1 MMELIYSLLDAALP
15 VDWLSYS
22 FMKNAFLA
30 ILLVTPLFGLL
41 STMVVSNRMAFFADS
56 LGHGA
61 FSGIAVGVLLGSK
74 SPLLSLI
81 VFSIFFAVFI
91 TYIKQ
96 RSKASTD
103 TVIGVF
109 SSMAVAIGL
118 MIMSRGGGFNKFSS
132 YLIGDVLSI
141 RQEEIVTL
149 AFVFMAV
156 VVAWTVLFN
165 SLLLI
170 SINAPFARSRGI
182 RSFFIES
189 CFASLVAVVVA
200 VSIQW
205 VGILVI
211 NSLLVLPGAAARNV
225 TGDVKSYHLVS
236 VLISVLSG
244 VSGLITAYYCDM
256 AVGATVV
263 LIAALCYFITL
274 ILKPYFV
281 R

>member
-1 MMELIYSLLDAALP
+1 MDLIYSILDKLP
-15 VDWLSYS
+15 LEFLSYS

-61 FSGIAVGVLLGSK
+61 FSGIAIGVLLGSN
-74 SPLLSLI
+74 SPLFSLI
-81 VFSIFFAVFI
+81 VFSVIFAVFI

-96 RSKASTD
+96 RSQESTD
-103 TVIGVF
+103 TIISVF
-109 SSMAVAIGL
+109 SAMAVAVGL

-141 RQEEIVTL
+141 RQEEVAALFVVFCGVL
-149 AFVFMAV
+149 A
-156 VVAWTVLFN
+156 AWSALFN

-170 SINAPFARSRGI
+170 SINAAFARSRGI
-182 RSFFIES
+182 KSFFIES

-225 TGDVKSYHLVS
+225 TSDVKGYHLVS
-236 VLISVLSG
+236 VLLSVLSG
-244 VSGLITAYYCDM
+244 LTGLVAAYYCDM

-263 LIAALCYFITL
+263 LIAAVCYFVTL
-274 ILKPYFV
+274 VLKPYFV

>member
-1 MMELIYSLLDAALP
+1 MDLIYSLLDKLP
-15 VDWLSYS
+15 LELLSYS

-61 FSGIAVGVLLGSK
+61 FSGIAIGVLLGSN
-74 SPLLSLI
+74 SPLFSLI
-81 VFSIFFAVFI
+81 VFSVIFAVFI

-96 RSKASTD
+96 RSQESTD
-103 TVIGVF
+103 TIISVF
-109 SSMAVAIGL
+109 SAMAVAVGL

-141 RQEEIVTL
+141 RQEEVAAL
-149 AFVFMAV
+149 FAVFCLV
-156 VVAWTVLFN
+156 LIAWSALFN

-170 SINAPFARSRGI
+170 SINAAFARSRGI
-182 RSFFIES
+182 KSFFIES

-225 TGDVKSYHLVS
+225 TSDVKGYHLVS
-236 VLISVLSG
+236 VLLSVLSG
-244 VSGLITAYYCDM
+244 LTGLVAAYYCDM

-263 LIAALCYFITL
+263 LIAAVCYFVTL
-274 ILKPYFV
+274 VLKPYFV

>member
-1 MMELIYSLLDAALP
+1 MDFVYSILDRAFPFELLG
-15 VDWLSYS
+15 YS

-61 FSGIAVGVLLGSK
+61 FSGIAIGVLLGAG

-81 VFSIFFAVFI
+81 VFSVIFAVFI

-96 RSKASTD
+96 MSRESTD

-109 SSMAVAIGL
+109 SAMAVAVGL

-141 RQEEIVTL
+141 RREEIAAL
-149 AFVFMAV
+149 FVVFCGV
-156 VVAWTVLFN
+156 IIAWSLLFN

-170 SINAPFARSRGI
+170 SINAAFARSRGI
-182 RSFFIES
+182 RSFLIES
-189 CFASLVAVVVA
+189 CFASLVAIVVA

-225 TGDVKSYHLVS
+225 TSDVKGYHLVS
-236 VLISVLSG
+236 VFLSVLSG
-244 VSGLITAYYCDM
+244 LTGLVGAYYCDM
-256 AVGATVV
+256 TVGATVV
-263 LIAALCYFITL
+263 LVAAVCYFLTL
-274 ILKPYFV
+274 LLKPYFV
-281 R
+281 K

>member
-1 MMELIYSLLDAALP
+1 MDLVYSLLDNLP
-15 VDWLSYS
+15 LELLSYS

-61 FSGIAVGVLLGSK
+61 FSGIAIGVLLGSN
-74 SPLLSLI
+74 SPLFSLI
-81 VFSIFFAVFI
+81 VFSVIFAVFI

-96 RSKASTD
+96 RSQESTD
-103 TVIGVF
+103 TIISVF
-109 SSMAVAIGL
+109 SAMAVAVGL

-141 RQEEIVTL
+141 RQEEVAAL
-149 AFVFMAV
+149 FAVFCLV
-156 VVAWTVLFN
+156 LIAWSALFN

-170 SINAPFARSRGI
+170 SINAAFARSRGI
-182 RSFFIES
+182 KSFFIES

-225 TGDVKSYHLVS
+225 TSDVKGYHLVS
-236 VLISVLSG
+236 VLLSVLSG
-244 VSGLITAYYCDM
+244 LTGLVAAYYCDM

-263 LIAALCYFITL
+263 LIAAVCYFVTL
-274 ILKPYFV
+274 VLKPYFV

>member
-1 MMELIYSLLDAALP
+1 MDLIYSLLDKLP
-15 VDWLSYS
+15 LELLSYS

-61 FSGIAVGVLLGSK
+61 FSGIAIGVLLGSN
-74 SPLLSLI
+74 SPLFSLI
-81 VFSIFFAVFI
+81 VFSVIFAVFI

-96 RSKASTD
+96 RSQESTD
-103 TVIGVF
+103 TIISVF
-109 SSMAVAIGL
+109 SAMAVAVGL

-141 RQEEIVTL
+141 RQEEVAAL
-149 AFVFMAV
+149 FVVFCGV
-156 VVAWTVLFN
+156 LVAWSALFN

-170 SINAPFARSRGI
+170 SINAAFARSRGI
-182 RSFFIES
+182 KSFFIES
-189 CFASLVAVVVA
+189 CFASLVALVVA

-225 TGDVKSYHLVS
+225 TSDVKGYHLVS
-236 VLISVLSG
+236 VLLSVLSG
-244 VSGLITAYYCDM
+244 LTGLVAAYYCDM

-263 LIAALCYFITL
+263 LIAAVCYFVTL
-274 ILKPYFV
+274 VLKPYFV

>member
-1 MMELIYSLLDAALP
+1 MDLIYSLLDKAFPFEL
-15 VDWLSYS
+15 LSYS

-61 FSGIAVGVLLGSK
+61 FSGIAIGVLLGAS

-81 VFSIFFAVFI
+81 VFSVIFAVFI

-96 RSKASTD
+96 RSKESTD

-109 SSMAVAIGL
+109 SAMAVAAGL

-141 RQEEIVTL
+141 RREEIAAL
-149 AFVFMAV
+149 FVVFCGV
-156 VVAWTVLFN
+156 IITWSLLFN

-170 SINAPFARSRGI
+170 SINAAFARSRGI

-225 TGDVKSYHLVS
+225 TSDVKGYHLVS
-236 VLISVLSG
+236 VLLSVLSG
-244 VSGLITAYYCDM
+244 LTGLVGAYYCDM

-263 LIAALCYFITL
+263 LVAAVCYFLTL
-274 ILKPYFV
+274 LLKPYFV
-281 R
+281 K

>member
-1 MMELIYSLLDAALP
+1 MMDLVYSLLDNLP
-15 VDWLSYS
+15 LELLSYS

-61 FSGIAVGVLLGSK
+61 FSGIAIGVLLGSN
-74 SPLLSLI
+74 SPLFSLI
-81 VFSIFFAVFI
+81 VFSVIFAVFI

-96 RSKASTD
+96 RSQESTD
-103 TVIGVF
+103 TIISVF
-109 SSMAVAIGL
+109 SAMAVAVGL

-141 RQEEIVTL
+141 RQEEVAAL
-149 AFVFMAV
+149 FAVFCLV
-156 VVAWTVLFN
+156 LIAWSALFN

-170 SINAPFARSRGI
+170 SINAAFARSRGI
-182 RSFFIES
+182 KSFFIES

-225 TGDVKSYHLVS
+225 TSDVKGYHLVS
-236 VLISVLSG
+236 VLLSVLSG
-244 VSGLITAYYCDM
+244 LTGLVAAYYCDM

-263 LIAALCYFITL
+263 LIAAVCYFVTL
-274 ILKPYFV
+274 VLKPYFV

>member
-1 MMELIYSLLDAALP
+1 MMDLIYSLLDKLP
-15 VDWLSYS
+15 LELLSYS

-61 FSGIAVGVLLGSK
+61 FSGIAIGVLLGSN
-74 SPLLSLI
+74 SPLFSLI
-81 VFSIFFAVFI
+81 VFSVIFAVFI

-96 RSKASTD
+96 RSQESTD
-103 TVIGVF
+103 TIISVF
-109 SSMAVAIGL
+109 SAMAVAVGL

-141 RQEEIVTL
+141 RQEEVAAL
-149 AFVFMAV
+149 FAVFCLV
-156 VVAWTVLFN
+156 LIAWSALFN

-170 SINAPFARSRGI
+170 SINAAFARSRGI
-182 RSFFIES
+182 KSFFIES

-225 TGDVKSYHLVS
+225 TSDVKGYHLVS
-236 VLISVLSG
+236 VLLSVLSG
-244 VSGLITAYYCDM
+244 LTGLVAAYYCDM

-263 LIAALCYFITL
+263 LIAAVCYFVTL
-274 ILKPYFV
+274 VLKPYFV

>member
-1 MMELIYSLLDAALP
+1 MMDFIYSLLDKAFPFEL
-15 VDWLSYS
+15 LSYS

-41 STMVVSNRMAFFADS
+41 STMVVSSRMAFFADS

-61 FSGIAVGVLLGSK
+61 FSGIAIGVLLGAS

-81 VFSIFFAVFI
+81 VFAVIFAVFI
-91 TYIKQ
+91 TYIKH
-96 RSKASTD
+96 RSKESTD

-109 SSMAVAIGL
+109 SAMAVAAGL
-118 MIMSRGGGFNKFSS
+118 MLMSRGGGFNKFSS

-141 RQEEIVTL
+141 RREEIAVL
-149 AFVFMAV
+149 FAVFCGIMIT
-156 VVAWTVLFN
+156 WSLLFN

-170 SINAPFARSRGI
+170 SINAAFARSRGI

-200 VSIQW
+200 LSIQW

-225 TGDVKSYHLVS
+225 TSDVKAYHLVS
-236 VLISVLSG
+236 VLLSVLSG
-244 VSGLITAYYCDM
+244 LTGLVGAYYCDM

-263 LIAALCYFITL
+263 LFAALCYFLTL
-274 ILKPYFV
+274 LLKPCFV
-281 R
+281 T

>member
-1 MMELIYSLLDAALP
+1 MMELIYSFLDTALP

-30 ILLVTPLFGLL
+30 MLLVTPLFGLL

-61 FSGIAVGVLLGSK
+61 FSGIAVGVLLGSN
-74 SPLLSLI
+74 SPLFSLI
-81 VFSIFFAVFI
+81 AFSIFFAVFI

-109 SSMAVAIGL
+109 SSMAVAVGL
-118 MIMSRGGGFNKFSS
+118 MIMSRGGGFNKYSS

-141 RQEEIVTL
+141 RQEEIGIL
-149 AFVFMAV
+149 FFIFVAV
-156 VVAWTVLFN
+156 VIAWTVLFN

-225 TGDVKSYHLVS
+225 TGDVKSYHFVS
-236 VLISVLSG
+236 VLISVLAG

-263 LIAALCYFITL
+263 LIAAVCYFITL

>member
-1 MMELIYSLLDAALP
+1 MDFVYSLLDKAFPFEL
-15 VDWLSYS
+15 LKYS

-61 FSGIAVGVLLGSK
+61 FSGIAIGVLLGAS

-81 VFSIFFAVFI
+81 VFSVIFAVFI

-96 RSKASTD
+96 RSNESTD

-109 SSMAVAIGL
+109 SAMAVAVGL

-141 RQEEIVTL
+141 RREEVAIL
-149 AFVFMAV
+149 FVVFCGV
-156 VVAWTVLFN
+156 IIAWSLLFN

-170 SINAPFARSRGI
+170 SINAAFARSRGI
-182 RSFFIES
+182 RSFLTES

-200 VSIQW
+200 MSIQW

-225 TGDVKSYHLVS
+225 TSDVKGYHFVS
-236 VLISVLSG
+236 VLLSVLSG
-244 VSGLITAYYCDM
+244 LTGLVGAYYCDM

-263 LIAALCYFITL
+263 LVAAVCYFLTL
-274 ILKPYFV
+274 LLKPYFV
-281 R
+281 K